1 MGGERA
7 KQRCERVEGD
17 VMVAKRK
24 TLDSPVVDPQRCA
37 RSRLGRAMRNSDV

>member
-1 MGGERA
+1 MRMGGERA

-24 TLDSPVVDPQRCA
+24 VREGGERVERF
-37 RSRLGRAMRNSDV
+37 